1 MSEAD
6 KAVSSKTQ
14 ILYVAVI
21 LVVAAIVSTLLFVFK
36 PVAEKK
42 QAREAPPLAEYLVVR
57 QEQLSIPVFS
67 QGTIVASK
75 QIKLVAEVNGRI
87 AEVASDKFNGGFFN
101 QGDMLVKIE
110 PKDYQLSLTRTE
122 AKVAAAEQQLARVE
136 IEAEQARFDLKQI
149 GRDASSSSA
158 YALRKPHL
166 AEAKANLRAAR
177 ADYEIAQ
184 LQLKRTEIRAPFNG
198 RVVKKHVDAGQYVG
212 VGSVLADIYSSE
224 AVEVG
229 LPLSLEQTGLTGIDL
244 RDSQAY
250 ADQVEIKLHVDYGDE
265 KYQWQARLSH
275 IESEL
280 DARNRLVKLVAR
292 VEQPFNNAQGD
303 QRRPPLTPGMFVK
316 ARITGL
322 QKDKVI
328 RAPRSVLRA
337 NNEVWLV
344 DKEDRLQKSRV
355 ELYAKDESMI
365 YIKSG
370 LKSGDR
376 VILNSI
382 DYPLEGM
389 GLNGKNV
396 GEKHQTSPV
405 KTDE

>member
-21 LVVAAIVSTLLFVFK
+21 LIAAVIVSVLLFVFK

-42 QAREAPPLAEYLVVR
+42 QAKEAPPLAEYLVVR
-57 QEQLSIPVFS
+57 EEQLAIPVFS

-75 QIKLVAEVNGRI
+75 QIKLVAEVSGRI

-101 QGDMLVKIE
+101 KDDVLARIE
-110 PKDYQLSLTRTE
+110 PKDYQLALTRSE

-149 GRDASSSSA
+149 GRDVSGSSP

-184 LQLKRTEIRAPFNG
+184 LQLKRTEIRAPFDG
-198 RVVKKHVDAGQYVG
+198 RVVKKHVDAGQYVA
-212 VGSVLADIYSSE
+212 VGSVLADIYSIE
-224 AVEVG
+224 AVEVS

-244 RDSQAY
+244 RDSQAS
-250 ADQVEIKLHVDYGDE
+250 ADRIEIELHVDYGDK
-265 KYQWQARLSH
+265 KYRWHARLSH

-280 DARNRLVKLVAR
+280 DARNRLLKLVAR
-292 VEQPFNNAQGD
+292 VEQPFNTSQEYAH
-303 QRRPPLTPGMFVK
+303 RPPLTPGMFVK
-316 ARITGL
+316 ARISGI
-322 QKDKVI
+322 QKDSVV

-344 DKEDRLQKSRV
+344 DKNDRLQKSRV

-389 GLNGKNV
+389 GLDSKNIS
-396 GEKHQTSPV
+396 EQLQTSSV
-405 KTDE
+405 KANE